1 MTTNRQKK
9 RSLNRHLLN
18 FFCIGMVYFR
28 CLLLNPHVQVV
39 QDICGKGGEARPQF
53 QNIASKTNQRWLI
66 NYEKQ
71 LIHFGTNILKIVV
84 LLVFWTPHNFANGL
98 HFVALG

>member
-1 MTTNRQKK
+1 MSRQ
-9 RSLNRHLLN
+9 
-18 FFCIGMVYFR
+18 FR
-28 CLLLNPHVQVV
+28 IYVA
-39 QDICGKGGEARPQF
+39 KGGRGCCRLSYGRTKFTLFSPQKNNCRCSVQKNQHDHNL